1 MRSGHRRA
9 HVPAVAAAGALACA
23 LLVYGWTVRAS
34 WPTPGRAPPV
44 LGVGARP
51 DEAAWE
57 AILDTPAGPARV
69 AFHRGTGD
77 AAAGEAAGPR
87 AGPSADGAGLWVTL
101 PPELDA
107 AEPGLVLEAEG
118 APPRVL
124 GSVTT
129 GPPWVPTPGGLPA
142 EGRLVLMDLARN
154 ARLGETPLP
163 PA

>member
-1 MRSGHRRA
+1 M
-9 HVPAVAAAGALACA
+9 PAVAAAGALACA

-34 WPTPGRAPPV
+34 WPTPGQAPPV
-44 LGVGARP
+44 LGAGARP
-51 DEAAWE
+51 DGAAWE
-57 AILDTPAGPARV
+57 ATLDTPVGPARV
-69 AFHRGTGD
+69 AFYRGGT
-77 AAAGEAAGPR
+77 
-87 AGPSADGAGLWVTL
+87 DGAGLWVTL

-142 EGRLVLMDLARN
+142 EGLLVLMDLARN
-154 ARLGETPLP
+154 ARLGQTPLP

>member
-1 MRSGHRRA
+1 M
-9 HVPAVAAAGALACA
+9 PAVAAAGALACA
-23 LLVYGWTVRAS
+23 LLVYGWTVRES

-44 LGVGARP
+44 LGAGARP
-51 DEAAWE
+51 DGAAWE
-57 AILDTPAGPARV
+57 ATLDTPVGPARV
-69 AFHRGTGD
+69 AFYSGTGD
-77 AAAGEAAGPR
+77 TDGEAAGTR
-87 AGPSADGAGLWVTL
+87 AGPAAGGAGLWVTL

-142 EGRLVLMDLARN
+142 EGLLVLMDLARD
-154 ARLGETPLP
+154 ARLGQMPLS

>member
-1 MRSGHRRA
+1 M
-9 HVPAVAAAGALACA
+9 PAVAAAGALACA

-34 WPTPGRAPPV
+34 WPTPRQAPPV
-44 LGVGARP
+44 LGAGARP
-51 DEAAWE
+51 DGAAWE
-57 AILDTPAGPARV
+57 ATLETPVGPARV
-69 AFHRGTGD
+69 AFYRGTRD
-77 AAAGEAAGPR
+77 TDGEAAGPR
-87 AGPSADGAGLWVTL
+87 AGPSAGGAGLWVSL

-142 EGRLVLMDLARN
+142 EGLLVLMDLARN
-154 ARLGETPLP
+154 ARLGKTPLP

>member
-1 MRSGHRRA
+1 M
-9 HVPAVAAAGALACA
+9 PAVAAAGALACA

-34 WPTPGRAPPV
+34 WPTPGQAPPV
-44 LGVGARP
+44 LGAGARP
-51 DEAAWE
+51 DGAAWE
-57 AILDTPAGPARV
+57 ATLDTPVGPARV
-69 AFHRGTGD
+69 AFYRGTG
-77 AAAGEAAGPR
+77 
-87 AGPSADGAGLWVTL
+87 AGPSADGAGLWVSL

-142 EGRLVLMDLARN
+142 EGLLVLMDLARD
-154 ARLGETPLP
+154 ARLGKTPLP

>member
-1 MRSGHRRA
+1 M
-9 HVPAVAAAGALACA
+9 PAVAAAGALACV

-34 WPTPGRAPPV
+34 WPTPGQAPPV
-44 LGVGARP
+44 LGAGARP
-51 DEAAWE
+51 DGAAWE
-57 AILDTPAGPARV
+57 ATLDTPVGPARV
-69 AFHRGTGD
+69 AFYRGTGT
-77 AAAGEAAGPR
+77 
-87 AGPSADGAGLWVTL
+87 GPSADGAGLWVSL

-142 EGRLVLMDLARN
+142 EGLLVLMDLARN
-154 ARLGETPLP
+154 ALLGQTPLP